1 MITIVAHCIIKKEAI
16 DEFLK
21 CTEPLL
27 KGSKS
32 EAGNVSY
39 DLFADL
45 SSPEKFTFLETWKD
59 QKAID
64 EHNASAHFQAFVAA
78 AGPLF
83 AGDLDIRHYKQLSS

>member
-1 MITIVAHCIIKKEAI
+1 MITIVAHCIIKKESV

-21 CTEPLL
+21 CTQPLL
-27 KGSKS
+27 EGSKK
-32 EAGNVSY
+32 EAGNVVY
-39 DLFADL
+39 DLYADM
-45 SSPEKFTFLETWKD
+45 SAPDKFTFIEVWKD